1 MKQKLPIKDQYNMA
15 RTQAVDAVY
24 YLELWLD
31 SGKRPIDLDKEDYP
45 TKQVLLDEIYD
56 YVKTVDK
63 YIAELTTTNEA
74 DRKEAL
80 KRRETI
86 DGWLGL

>member
-24 YLELWLD
+24 YLELWLA

-63 YIAELTTTNEA
+63 YMAELTTTNET